1 MTSGYCTA
9 PQCGPSRMG
18 LISGQY
24 QQRFGMEENGDAGT
38 DTKNRFR
45 ALDTLP
51 DRMKAAGYATG
62 MTGKSHIGGDSVAD
76 LTALGFDKVF
86 QKNRSVDGNWNM
98 DLEGNDVA
106 PANETEKL
114 GKSFY
119 HLDLVADWSSAFI
132 DRYKDEPFFLYT
144 AFRAPHVPQDA
155 PNRYL
160 NRFPNVEPQQRK
172 EALAML
178 AAVDDGVG
186 QIMQTLRNHNLETN
200 TLVFVISD
208 NGAPIA
214 PWYLNTDLIST
225 KWDGSLNDP
234 MAGEKGMLSE
244 GGIRVPYVVYWKD
257 TIPAGQVY
265 TNPVITL
272 DVAATA
278 NALAGNPD
286 DPTELDGIN
295 LIPFLTGITNGSP
308 HDSLFWRWRGQSA
321 IRNEQWKYIQFGD
334 RTYLF
339 DIVNDPSE
347 TTNLADTY
355 PATAQS
361 MLSELDAW
369 SQTLWEKGLDNR
381 TSFPVD
387 DRNFDLYVDR
397 TADNPQISAIPDQTV
412 GMGTSVLNIPFTVTD
427 KQTASDALTYRAVAV
442 NSALLPTTAF
452 TFSGSGNNRNLKIT
466 LPNQQGTSRVTL
478 AASDETYDSIVAFH
492 VTINNDTPVPENGT
506 DAVAHGSI
514 LNSAIWSGNTLPS
527 ATDTNVW
534 ESGAFELSINTTTA
548 AFTGHTLKIENGGK
562 FKVTTIP
569 GPSLTMRNLTLD
581 GGMIEYARNKTWTF
595 DLNNNTFTLN
605 GGSIRHSVSGFNRN
619 ILFTKCQLA
628 GSGTIAITAHTDQG
642 KVQFENSV
650 DMLGF
655 SGIFDIKDN
664 GRLDLPPISTASF
677 GLQLSGTG
685 QLVNDDDLSLTS
697 LTLDG
702 DVIPDGIY
710 TRADLMNLQA
720 AYTNFFTLDNDKTL
734 TVSSVDTYASWA
746 LDHNLNGTFLDDQ
759 DHDGLNNLKE
769 FAFGGN
775 PTNPADQ
782 GFLPEITIGPETMR
796 LVHAQRKNP
805 AGISYNV
812 EVADELLN
820 PEWTTNDVSL
830 IGIGALN
837 ATFHSVTNQ
846 VPMGTNDTR
855 FIRLR
860 VEE

>member
-1 MTSGYCTA
+1 
-9 PQCGPSRMG
+9 
-18 LISGQY
+18 
-24 QQRFGMEENGDAGT
+24 
-38 DTKNRFR
+38 
-45 ALDTLP
+45 
-51 DRMKAAGYATG
+51 
-62 MTGKSHIGGDSVAD
+62 
-76 LTALGFDKVF
+76 
-86 QKNRSVDGNWNM
+86 
-98 DLEGNDVA
+98 
-106 PANETEKL
+106 
-114 GKSFY
+114 
-119 HLDLVADWSSAFI
+119 
-132 DRYKDEPFFLYT
+132 
-144 AFRAPHVPQDA
+144 
-155 PNRYL
+155 
-160 NRFPNVEPQQRK
+160 
-172 EALAML
+172 
-178 AAVDDGVG
+178 
-186 QIMQTLRNHNLETN
+186 
-200 TLVFVISD
+200 
-208 NGAPIA
+208 
-214 PWYLNTDLIST
+214 
-225 KWDGSLNDP
+225 
-234 MAGEKGMLSE
+234 
-244 GGIRVPYVVYWKD
+244 
-257 TIPAGQVY
+257 
-265 TNPVITL
+265 
-272 DVAATA
+272 
-278 NALAGNPD
+278 
-286 DPTELDGIN
+286 
-295 LIPFLTGITNGSP
+295 
-308 HDSLFWRWRGQSA
+308 
-321 IRNEQWKYIQFGD
+321 
-334 RTYLF
+334 
-339 DIVNDPSE
+339 
-347 TTNLADTY
+347 
-355 PATAQS
+355 
-361 MLSELDAW
+361 
-369 SQTLWEKGLDNR
+369 
-381 TSFPVD
+381 
-387 DRNFDLYVDR
+387 
-397 TADNPQISAIPDQTV
+397 
-412 GMGTSVLNIPFTVTD
+412 
-427 KQTASDALTYRAVAV
+427 
-442 NSALLPTTAF
+442 
-452 TFSGSGNNRNLKIT
+452 
-466 LPNQQGTSRVTL
+466 
-478 AASDETYDSIVAFH
+478 
-492 VTINNDTPVPENGT
+492 
-506 DAVAHGSI
+506 
-514 LNSAIWSGNTLPS
+514 
-527 ATDTNVW
+527 
-534 ESGAFELSINTTTA
+534 
-548 AFTGHTLKIENGGK
+548 
-562 FKVTTIP
+562 
-569 GPSLTMRNLTLD
+569 
-581 GGMIEYARNKTWTF
+581 MIEYARNKTWTF

-830 IGIGALN
+830 IRIGALN